1 MTGAHSPDHS
11 AASSPIAGMSRLTII
26 LKTSTGITLRDR
38 LEHWA
43 DDLAA
48 ALVVRRMRLRPAA
61 RSSASAGERPVE
73 AR

>member
-11 AASSPIAGMSRLTII
+11 AASSLMAGMGRLTIV

-38 LEHWA
+38 IEHWA
-43 DDLAA
+43 DELAA
-48 ALVVRRMRLRPAA
+48 ALVVRRMRLRPATG
-61 RSSASAGERPVE
+61 SSGSPGEQPVE